1 MPTHKL
7 TNTNK
12 LFNFDDIANGRG
24 LVDYWLFITRD
35 TAAAL
40 QYNIDTTAL
49 RPGSGSGEANFV
61 ATAFNSAQTFT
72 FFSGAFKLPRVIDG
86 NTLFTFNVNAT
97 GGAGDDITFVIIL

>member
-40 QYNIDTTAL
+40 
-49 RPGSGSGEANFV
+49 
-61 ATAFNSAQTFT
+61 
-72 FFSGAFKLPRVIDG
+72 
-86 NTLFTFNVNAT
+86 
-97 GGAGDDITFVIIL
+97 